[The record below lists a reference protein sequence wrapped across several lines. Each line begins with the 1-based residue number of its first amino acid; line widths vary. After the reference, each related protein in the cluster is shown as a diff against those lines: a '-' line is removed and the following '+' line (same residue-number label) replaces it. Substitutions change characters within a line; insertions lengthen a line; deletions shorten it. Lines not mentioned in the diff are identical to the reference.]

1 MTPKSTPKST
11 PASNSTNPE
20 LTGSTL
26 NGWRLLPGSRRWLI
40 PLTIALVVGLV
51 LRFSALDRAVYWY
64 DETITSVR
72 IAGYTKE
79 QVEDFF
85 VPQGRLV
92 APAELAPL
100 QRSGDRSWAATLQSL
115 AQETPDQVPLYY
127 LLLRAWTL
135 LAGDSVG
142 AIRAFSAVISLLA
155 FPMVALFC
163 GEWLRG
169 WPRARS
175 VTALAIGLLA
185 VSPIHVVYAREARG
199 YSLAVVLALGAGW
212 ALLRALRLSAAG
224 RSRRVWAVYG
234 AIVALNFYGHLPL
247 ALGIAA
253 QGVYVALGGW
263 LGRSA
268 TGLAPVR
275 RMLLAWGGSVLAATI
290 AFSPWIVCWLTYRK
304 PMGWIDRTLT
314 LGTLVQ
320 RWGLNFSAIALDWQ
334 AVFDRPLFDI
344 SSATDPIALT
354 WQWLP
359 IGLLV
364 AAVGASLIQ
373 LVRVTPVRIWLLP
386 VMWGAIA
393 LPFALLDAID
403 GGQRSTIARYFLPA
417 YLALGLVLAFGCSE
431 GLANQRSRSWAVGA
445 IALLWVVGLWSSSR
459 AVVANTWWNK
469 YSSYDDPAIAQ
480 QVSRLDLPVVVSGNA
495 LRLLTLARRLPPTAR
510 LVYLEQPELD
520 LPATIEQAI
529 AYRPKEEWLDRL
541 KTDPKYQLSP
551 IEPFAQ
557 VWTIRQIQQR

>member
-1 MTPKSTPKST
+1 MTPGSNATGPN
-11 PASNSTNPE
+11 ASGFHPP
-20 LTGSTL
+20 
-26 NGWRLLPGSRRWLI
+26 GWRRWL
-40 PLTIALVVGLV
+40 PRSRRGWVVVTIALVVGLV
-51 LRFSALDRAVYWY
+51 LRFAALDRAVYWY

-85 VPQGRLV
+85 QPAGRLV

-100 QRSGDRSWAATLQSL
+100 QRSGDRPWAATLQSL

-127 LLLRAWTL
+127 LLLRAWTWV
-135 LAGDSVG
+135 AGDSVG
-142 AIRAFSAVISLLA
+142 AIRAFSALISLLV
-155 FPMVALFC
+155 FPMLALFC
-163 GEWLRG
+163 GEWLRD

-224 RSRRVWAVYG
+224 RSRRAWAVYS
-234 AIVALNFYGHLPL
+234 AIVALNLYGHLPL

-253 QGVYVALGGW
+253 QGAYVALVGW
-263 LGRSA
+263 LGRS
-268 TGLAPVR
+268 TQGLAPMR
-275 RMLLAWGGSVLAATI
+275 RQLLAWGGSMLAAAI

-304 PMGWIDRTLT
+304 PMGWIERDLT
-314 LGTLVQ
+314 FGTLIQ
-320 RWGLNFSAIALDWQ
+320 RWALNFSAIALDWQ

-344 SSATDPIALT
+344 SSDTDPIILT

-364 AAVGASLIQ
+364 AAVGASLWR
-373 LVRVTPVRIWLLP
+373 LVRVTPVHIWLLP
-386 VMWGAIA
+386 VTWGAIA

-431 GLANQRSRSWAVGA
+431 GFAQRRSRAWAVGA
-445 IALLWVVGLWSSSR
+445 IGLLWVVGLWSSGR
-459 AVVANTWWNK
+459 AAVADTWWNK

-480 QVSRLDLPVVVSGNA
+480 QVSRLDPPVVVSGNA

-510 LVYLEQPELD
+510 LVYLDKPEAT
-520 LPATIEQAI
+520 LPATIQQAI
-529 AYRPKEEWLDRL
+529 AYRPQEEWLDRL
-541 KTDPKYQLSP
+541 KTDPRYQLSP
-551 IEPFAQ
+551 IDPFKN
-557 VWTIRQIQQR
+557 VWTIQQIQRP